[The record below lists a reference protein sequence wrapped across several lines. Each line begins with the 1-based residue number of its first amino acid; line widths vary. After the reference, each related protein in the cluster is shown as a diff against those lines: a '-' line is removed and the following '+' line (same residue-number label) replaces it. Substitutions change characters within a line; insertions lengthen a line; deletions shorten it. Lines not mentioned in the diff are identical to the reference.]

1 MKMKWAV
8 VLCALVALSECL
20 HRQEL
25 LKVPLRKGKSVRK
38 ALEEKGLL
46 EDFLQRYPY
55 NPSAK
60 FNPSF
65 AVQSNESL
73 MNDMDFSYYGII
85 SIGTPPQS
93 FKVVFDTGSAN
104 LWVPS
109 IYCNSNACSNHNKF
123 NPDLSS
129 TYRSTS
135 QTVAI
140 QYGTGSMT
148 GILGY
153 DTVTVAGIVDPN
165 QIFGLSKTE
174 PGDFLYYSVSD
185 GILGLSYPS
194 ISATGATPVFDNMM
208 AEGLVSQDLFSFY
221 LSRDDQEG
229 SLVTFGGIDPS
240 YYTGQ
245 IYWVPVT
252 SQTYW
257 ETTMESIT
265 IDGKVVACASGCQAI
280 VDTGTARIVGPT
292 SDINNIFAYVGA
304 TERQYGLQSIV
315 NCNSLGSMPDVTF
328 KINGYQFSLP
338 PSAYVSQEGSSCTTG
353 FGLNGNNQLWI
364 LGDVFI
370 REWFS
375 IFDRGNNRIGLAKA
389 VHL

>member
-1 MKMKWAV
+1 MKWAV
-8 VLCALVALSECL
+8 FLCALVALSEAICFCF
-20 HRQEL
+20 R
-25 LKVPLRKGKSVRK
+25 VPLRKGKSVRK
-38 ALEEKGLL
+38 ALEENGLL

-55 NPSAK
+55 NPTAK
-60 FNPSF
+60 FNPNF
-65 AVQSNESL
+65 AVQSDESL
-73 MNDMDFSYYGII
+73 TNDMDISYYGVI

-123 NPDLSS
+123 NPNLSS
-129 TYRSTS
+129 TYCSTS

-148 GILGY
+148 GLLGY
-153 DTVTVAGIVDPN
+153 DTVTVAGIVDTN

-194 ISATGATPVFDNMM
+194 ISASGATPVFDNMM

-221 LSRDDQEG
+221 LSRDGQEG

-245 IYWVPVT
+245 IYWLPVT

-257 ETTMESIT
+257 ETTMESVT
-265 IDGKVVACASGCQAI
+265 INGNVVACASGCRAI
-280 VDTGTARIVGPT
+280 VDTGTSRVVGPT
-292 SDINNIFAYVGA
+292 SDINNILAYIGA
-304 TERQYGLQSIV
+304 TEGQYGLSIV

-353 FGLNGNNQLWI
+353 FGQNGNDQLWI

-375 IFDRGNNRIGLAKA
+375 IFDRGNNRFGLAKA
-389 VHL
+389 VNL